1 MTGPALHLLA
11 VTPRS
16 ATLEFA
22 CGYPWEAPV
31 PHQVRL
37 DGRPVLATA
46 RNVFTLDGL
55 RPETEH
61 VVTVDSEG
69 YRRALAF
76 RTRPETALL
85 DVRAFGAAGDG
96 QQDDT
101 AFLQAAIMA
110 CPAGGTVRLPDGR
123 WLSGPLFLKSGIG
136 LWLEAGAILTGHPA
150 IDRWPVLPGLLR
162 AEDGRER
169 CLGSWEG
176 EAVDCHAGLLT
187 GIGVEDMQIFGA
199 GIIDGNAGFDG
210 WWQRPKQPF
219 RGWRPRTLF
228 LVDSARV
235 AVTGFTLRNSPSWTV
250 HPLFSRDLIF
260 ADLHI
265 KAPADSPNTDGI
277 NPESCRDVRIA
288 GVHFDTG
295 DDCIALKSG
304 KISMARRRPVATD
317 RVRISNCLMDRG
329 HGGIVIGSEMAS
341 GVRDVQVRDCLFR
354 GTDRG
359 VRIKTRRGRG
369 ALAVV
374 EGIHIR
380 DIRMEG
386 VGTPFVINSFY
397 WCDPDGR
404 TPYVASRDALPV
416 DEGTPTIA
424 NISLC
429 RIIATGT
436 RHCAGYVLGLPE
448 RPVDGLAIDQYRV
461 RFAAHPEPGFPD
473 MAEGIPALACAGF
486 HISQVR
492 RLRLNAVD
500 IDGQTGE
507 ALQLD
512 QVDLLP

>member
-1 MTGPALHLLA
+1 MTGPALRLLA

-16 ATLEFA
+16 ATLEIA
-22 CGYPWEAPV
+22 CGHPWQAPA
-31 PHQVRL
+31 PHQIRL
-37 DGRPVLATA
+37 DGHPVLATE
-46 RNVFTLDGL
+46 RNVFSLNNL
-55 RPETEH
+55 RPGTGH
-61 VVTVDSEG
+61 TATVDSDG
-69 YRRALAF
+69 YRHTLAF
-76 RTRPETALL
+76 QTLPEAALL
-85 DVRAFGAAGDG
+85 DVRTFGAAGDG

-110 CPAGGTVRLPDGR
+110 CPVGGTVWLTAGR
-123 WLSGPLFLKSGIG
+123 WLTGPLFLKSGLR
-136 LWLEAGAILTGHPA
+136 LWLDADAVLMGHPS

-162 AEDGRER
+162 SEDGREQ

-176 EAVDCHAGLLT
+176 EAADCHAGLLT
-187 GIGVEDMQIFGA
+187 GIGIQDVQIFGR
-199 GIIDGNAGFDG
+199 GTIDGNASFDS

-228 LVDSARV
+228 LVDSAGV
-235 AVTGFTLRNSPSWTV
+235 AVTGVALRNSPSWTV
-250 HPLFSRDLIF
+250 HPLFSRDLSF
-260 ADLHI
+260 ADLRI
-265 KAPADSPNTDGI
+265 QAPADSPNTDGI
-277 NPESCRDVRIA
+277 NPESCQDVQIA

-304 KISMARRRPVATD
+304 KISMARRRPVATE

-369 ALAVV
+369 VLAVV
-374 EGIHIR
+374 DGVHISDIH
-380 DIRMEG
+380 MED

-404 TPYVASRDALPV
+404 TLYVASRDALPV
-416 DEGTPTIA
+416 DDRTPTLA
-424 NISLC
+424 NISLR
-429 RIIATGT
+429 RITATGT

-448 RPVDGLAIDQYRV
+448 RPVDGLMIDQYRV
-461 RFAAHPEPGFPD
+461 RFAARPEPGFPD
-473 MAEGIPALACAGF
+473 MAEGIPALARAGF